1 MDCSPGLQIQ
11 SRRIRKSPKSFQI
24 RLTKSTP
31 PFLDSQNF
39 TLTLSE
45 HKSELTPK
53 LKFFDQFS
61 HFPSL
66 LKTRLRSIGRRINHS
81 DIEGITQELLD
92 EGNDEH
98 KELDDLVSRQTKK
111 LENMLSQ
118 KNAELLNHFKGSLV
132 ERKKKIDVQR
142 KLEESSPLLPCA
154 LLLVKSHAS
163 NSTASDSV
171 EESFELSEGMKK
183 VKKTSS
189 FNCET
194 PNTCSSKIMVSPFN
208 EKKNLL
214 LSSKIEEIIDEG
226 FDVFCKKLDYD
237 DFWNE
242 NDFGLKINF
251 DALLEEEDE
260 RVGREEEA
268 VGMDEDKIASFF

>member
-24 RLTKSTP
+24 RLTKSNP

-45 HKSELTPK
+45 HKSDVTPK
-53 LKFFDQFS
+53 IKFFDQFS
-61 HFPSL
+61 HFPTL

-81 DIEGITQELLD
+81 DIESITKELIEESD
-92 EGNDEH
+92 EEH
-98 KELDDLVSRQTKK
+98 GELDDLVCRQTKK
-111 LENMLSQ
+111 LENLLSQ
-118 KNAELLNHFKGSLV
+118 KNVEMLNRFKGSLV
-132 ERKKKIDVQR
+132 ERKKKMEVQR
-142 KLEESSPLLPCA
+142 KLEKSSPALPCA
-154 LLLVKSHAS
+154 SLLVQSHAS

-251 DALLEEEDE
+251 EALLEEEDE
-260 RVGREEEA
+260 RMGREEDA
-268 VGMDEDKIASFF
+268 MGMDEDKIASFF